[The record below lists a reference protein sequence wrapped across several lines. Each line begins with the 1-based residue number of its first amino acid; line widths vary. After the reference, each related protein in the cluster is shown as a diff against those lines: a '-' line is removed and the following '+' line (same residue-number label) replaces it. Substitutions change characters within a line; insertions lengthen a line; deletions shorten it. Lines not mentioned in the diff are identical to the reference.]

1 MSLIDKNDESSSEA
15 TPGHLA
21 SCSQEAAESIES
33 WTDFANTQGWRP
45 LKRKIS
51 TVFSISVSL
60 ASRPNSLAIGEE
72 KNWGIPGRLKIAT
85 SATHHA
91 KTRQHKGCV
100 S

>member
-1 MSLIDKNDESSSEA
+1 MKMSQAVKQL
-15 TPGHLA
+15 GHLA